1 MRRTRLG
8 NLDVSAQG
16 LGCLG
21 MSEQYGPT
29 DWDQSIATLER
40 APELGVTLLDTADIY
55 GSGHNEVLV
64 GRGIHGRREQV
75 QIATKFGIDR
85 SGGDDAVRLRGE
97 PGYVRRACD
106 ASLLRLGIERID
118 IFYLHRPPENCE
130 IEETIGAMAE
140 LVEAGKVGAIG
151 LSEVDE
157 PTLRR
162 AHAVHPIAAVESEYS
177 LWTREVEALAPALAE
192 LGAGLV
198 AYAPLGRGYLT
209 GSVSP
214 RTLSPGDYRL
224 TSPRFQEEAN
234 QTIAATVREVAA
246 EVGATP
252 AQVALA
258 WVHDGTERLGIPVV
272 PIPGTRRRE
281 RLEENAAAADLRL
294 DAAALARLEPLADLV
309 VGARYAAGSIGSDD

>member
-1 MRRTRLG
+1 
-8 NLDVSAQG
+8 
-16 LGCLG
+16 

-29 DWDQSIATLER
+29 DWDQSIATLKR

-64 GRGIHGRREQV
+64 GRGIHGNREQV

-97 PGYVRRACD
+97 RGYVHRACD
-106 ASLLRLGIERID
+106 ASLLRLGIDRID
-118 IFYLHRPPENCE
+118 LFYLHRPPQNCE

-140 LVEAGKVGAIG
+140 LVAAGKVGAIG

-162 AHAVHPIAAVESEYS
+162 AHGVHPIAAVESEYS

-192 LGAGLV
+192 IGAGLV

-209 GSVSP
+209 GSVTAA
-214 RTLSPGDYRL
+214 TLTPGDYRA
-224 TSPRFQEEAN
+224 TSPRFREEAN
-234 QTIAATVREVAA
+234 EAITATVRAVAA
-246 EVGATP
+246 ELDATP

-258 WVHDGTERLGIPVV
+258 WVHSGAERLGIPVV
-272 PIPGTRRRE
+272 PIPGTRRSS
-281 RLEENAAAADLRL
+281 RLEENAVAADLRL
-294 DAAALARLEPLADLV
+294 DAAVMAKLDPLAERV
-309 VGARYAAGSIGSDD
+309 VGARYAAGSIGSED

>member
-8 NLDVSAQG
+8 SLDVSAQG

-29 DWDQSIATLER
+29 DWDQSMTTLAR
-40 APELGVTLLDTADIY
+40 AIELGVSLLDTADIY

-64 GRGIHGRREQV
+64 GRAIQDHREEV

-118 IFYLHRPPENCE
+118 IFYLHRPPENCG
-130 IEETIGAMAE
+130 IEETIGTMAE
-140 LVEAGKVGAIG
+140 LVAAGKVGAIG

-157 PTLRR
+157 ATLRR
-162 AHAVHPIAAVESEYS
+162 AHAIHPIAAVESEYS
-177 LWTREVEALAPALAE
+177 LWTREVESLAPALAE
-192 LGAGLV
+192 LGIGLV

-209 GSVSP
+209 GTVTAQ
-214 RTLSPGDYRL
+214 TLAPGDYRA

-234 QTIAATVREVAA
+234 RAIAATVREVAA

-258 WVHDGTERLGIPVV
+258 WVHGGAERLGVPVV

-294 DAAALARLEPLADLV
+294 DAAALARLEPLAGRV
-309 VGARYAAGSIGSDD
+309 VGARYASGSIGSDD

>member
-8 NLDVSAQG
+8 SLDVSAQG

-29 DWDQSIATLER
+29 DWDQSMTTLAR
-40 APELGVTLLDTADIY
+40 AIELGVSLLDTADIY

-64 GRGIHGRREQV
+64 GRAIQDHREEV

-130 IEETIGAMAE
+130 IEETIGTMAE
-140 LVEAGKVGAIG
+140 LVAAGKVGAIG

-157 PTLRR
+157 ATLRR
-162 AHAVHPIAAVESEYS
+162 AHAIHPIAAVESEYS
-177 LWTREVEALAPALAE
+177 LWTREVESLAPAFAE
-192 LGAGLV
+192 LGIGLV

-209 GSVSP
+209 GTVTAQ
-214 RTLSPGDYRL
+214 TLAPGDYRA

-234 QTIAATVREVAA
+234 RAIAATVREVAA

-258 WVHDGTERLGIPVV
+258 WVHGGAERLGVPVV

-294 DAAALARLEPLADLV
+294 DAAALARLEPLAGRV
-309 VGARYAAGSIGSDD
+309 VGARYASGSIGSDD